1 MNYGIQLYSVR
12 DMAQVDYEK
21 ALKEVAALGYEFVEP
36 AGFFGHS
43 AEQVKDWL
51 DQYGLTVSGTHS
63 GFADLDEDFE
73 AAVKYHKTIGNT
85 KYIVPG
91 IDVSSREALD
101 VSVEKFNKYAPML
114 ADHGIEMGYH
124 NHHREFILNQDA
136 ICPELYLRE
145 KTQIKFQIDTYWAF
159 VAKRDPVEVME
170 EYRDRLIGCIHLKD
184 GFRYPGIKGC
194 ALGEGSAPVRDVIAK
209 AKDMGL
215 AMVVE
220 SEGLDPTGI
229 EEVGRCAAFL
239 KREG

>member
-12 DMAQVDYEK
+12 DMAKDDYEK
-21 ALKEVAALGYEFVEP
+21 ALREVAALGYEFVEP

-43 AEQVKDWL
+43 AEQVKEWL
-51 DQYGLTVSGTHS
+51 DKYGLTISGTHS

-73 AAVKYHKTIGNT
+73 ATVKYHKTIGNT

-91 IDVSSREALD
+91 VDTSTREALD
-101 VSVEKFNKYAPML
+101 AAVEKFNKYAPML

-124 NHHREFILNQDA
+124 NHHREFIHNLNA
-136 ICPELYLRE
+136 IVPELYFRE
-145 KTQIKFQIDTYWAF
+145 KTNIKFQIDTYWAF
-159 VAKRDPVEVME
+159 VARRDPVEVME

-184 GFRYPGIKGC
+184 GLRYPAVEGT

-220 SEGLDPTGI
+220 SEGLQPTGI
-229 EEVGRCAAFL
+229 EEVARCAAFL
-239 KREG
+239 KAEG